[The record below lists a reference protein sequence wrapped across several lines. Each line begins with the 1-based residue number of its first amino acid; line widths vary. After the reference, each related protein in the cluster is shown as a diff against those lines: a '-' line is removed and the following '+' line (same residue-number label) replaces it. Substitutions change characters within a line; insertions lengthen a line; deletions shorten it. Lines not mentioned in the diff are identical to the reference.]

1 MKMQFSIWQA
11 LLCTTIVSLA
21 IFAWA
26 SNSNYRTAISALQT
40 ENQSLHQRLA
50 NESERLKL
58 TERALL
64 IQMKDSIA
72 EPPTPFSAHGIAKEV
87 AQRIAIEYPNDQY
100 IWWVLKQTDALY
112 DGIPIGDAVGMLG
125 PAADQSNPKFMVWY
139 DADAHHSAKL
149 KLRASVDGEK
159 LESWVTAHG
168 FRD

>member
-21 IFAWA
+21 IFAWV
-26 SNSNYRTAISALQT
+26 SNSNYRIAISALQT

-50 NESERLKL
+50 KESERLKL

-64 IQMKDSIA
+64 IRMKDVLTQ
-72 EPPTPFSAHGIAKEV
+72 PPAPFSEHGIAKEV

-100 IWWVLKQTDALY
+100 IWWVLTETDALY

-125 PAADQSNPKFMVWY
+125 PATDQSNPKFMVWY
-139 DADAHHSAKL
+139 DAGAHNPA

-159 LESWVTAHG
+159 LGSWVMAHG